1 MTRVWGWIA
10 FACVVALAG
19 SVLPAS
25 AADTPVHRKL
35 KVASIND
42 DWTRTGIVLEPGQLV
57 VIIAEGTVK
66 LRSTGD
72 ERVGP
77 QGMDNGSGRL
87 EGKIGGA
94 IPFFV
99 GSSIAFYAKEGGML
113 KLRIKDKRYDDN
125 MGGFD
130 VKVLVM
136 KPSEIPPATDVPAN
150 DQ

>member
-1 MTRVWGWIA
+1 MSRIWGWIA
-10 FACVVALAG
+10 FAALVGFA
-19 SVLPAS
+19 LPAS

-35 KVASIND
+35 KVAAIND

-66 LRSTGD
+66 LRTVNDGGG
-72 ERVGP
+72 VGP

-94 IPFFV
+94 TPFLV
-99 GSSIAFYAKEGGML
+99 GSSIAFYAKEPGML
-113 KLRIKDKRYDDN
+113 KLRIKDKRYDDS

-136 KPSEIPPATDVPAN
+136 KPSEIPPATDVPAES
-150 DQ
+150 Q

>member
-1 MTRVWGWIA
+1 VTRPWGWIA
-10 FACVVALAG
+10 LAALLGFAF
-19 SVLPAS
+19 PAS

-35 KVASIND
+35 MVAAIND
-42 DWTRTGIVLEPGQLV
+42 DWARTGIVLEPGQLV

-66 LRSTGD
+66 LRTVNEGAG
-72 ERVGP
+72 VGP

-94 IPFFV
+94 APFFI
-99 GSSIAFYAKEGGML
+99 GSSIAFYAKDSGML

-125 MGGFD
+125 MGGFN

-136 KPSEIPPATDVPAN
+136 KPSEIPPATDVPA
-150 DQ
+150 DSQ